1 MNSFKRNILI
11 FSIIFM
17 PITFLLGLW
26 QVDRANQKTDII
38 KSYEAIINDPAVEFK
53 IENNYINWQ
62 PVYLEGEFT
71 DIVLYEDNALLNG
84 KAGFKI
90 YHLFKTLDDLYI
102 FIHRGFIERKVI
114 KNDLPII
121 DVPEGKKILN
131 GTILLK
137 NQNSFVQNVN
147 ESDLRIIQQFSIID
161 VLERIPFLQEKK
173 IYPDLFNLSRYDQS
187 KLMSIERPVNM
198 TASKHIGYAIQWFG
212 LCLALLILTI
222 YAYRRKDE

>member
-1 MNSFKRNILI
+1 
-11 FSIIFM
+11 M

-161 VLERIPFLQEKK
+161 VLERIPFLQEKI